1 MANRKI
7 SQFSTIESVD
17 IANADLLTLVHV
29 FEVDP
34 ALRNKKITFSG
45 FRDYLDQY
53 YINVGEDPSYNN
65 VTISGNLGVSG
76 TTSLNDL
83 TVSGDSDFQAV
94 IVGGDLTTSGS
105 FSVTGTITGT
115 QIEVNNVIADFVEIS
130 SGNFTTIIT
139 GTTIDFV
146 TGYFDTLSGATVT
159 GESFGAISGII
170 VDADIN
176 DLYAQVAQIDTLTAD
191 NVTFTGILTHSGTI
205 NANNI
210 NATGTI
216 SGATITGNI
225 GQYTTLTGQTAVF
238 TTQVSGTTITGDS
251 AFFERTTGTFI
262 DVTNTLSGATITGD
276 YGQFLNLTGYIAN
289 ANSFSSTTITG
300 DTANLGVIYS
310 TSGFFTYLSGATV
323 TGTSGLFTVIDV
335 QTLNA
340 ANLQFSGDQT
350 ISGSFTVLEN
360 LFISG
365 SGYFASGITVTGEV
379 SGQTITAQSG
389 NFDTI
394 IMAPTITGGTI
405 SGDNVYVSGTITGT
419 TISTTSGHFVTT
431 TGTSAEF
438 TTFSGASGVF
448 TNVTGTSF
456 SGTTIHAQTG
466 VFASGTA
473 LRPSITFEG
482 QDDTGIFVTSGVIDG
497 NPAQEKYLGFTTSGQ
512 ERFRISRYGA
522 LGISGENYGAH
533 GQVLVSQG
541 AGEAPVWTST
551 ISGIIISGG
560 EVTITGD
567 LFVSNTVTGYRIS
580 GEFIDAVQEITAA
593 SGAFAGTVTGLTVI
607 ANTVQSLTTISG
619 ATVTGTTA
627 QFTTGTFQDLFVDDD
642 FIIGDNLTVSG
653 DLAVNGDSVFKSGIV
668 VSGSS
673 TFDKGITVTGTS
685 NFVSGI
691 LIGTNLTV
699 TGTISGA
706 TVTGE
711 NATFTTGQFNDLYI
725 DDVFIVGDNLTVS
738 GDLNVSGEVYLQS
751 GLTSRD
757 QAFFASGSQI
767 YPGIALIDDPNT
779 GVYSSSGDALEITTG
794 ASRKITISSGTH
806 GGVLTIWGY

>member
-7 SQFSTIESVD
+7 SQFPTIESVD

-34 ALRNKKITFSG
+34 ALRNKKISFSG
-45 FRDYLDQY
+45 FRSYLDQY
-53 YINVGEDPSYNN
+53 YINVGEDPTYNN
-65 VTISGNLGVSG
+65 VTITGNLGVSG
-76 TTSLNDL
+76 DTSLNTL
-83 TVSGDSDFQAV
+83 SVSGASDFQAV
-94 IVGGDLTTSGS
+94 LIGGDLSVSGS
-105 FSVTGTITGT
+105 FSVTGTITGS
-115 QIEVNNVIADFVEIS
+115 QIEVDNVVADFIEIS
-130 SGNFTTIIT
+130 SGNFTMIT

-146 TGYFDTLSGATVT
+146 TGYFDTMSGATLT
-159 GESFGAISGII
+159 GESFGVVSGII

-176 DLYAQVAQIDTLTAD
+176 DLYAQVAQIDTLSNNNA
-191 NVTFTGILTHSGTI
+191 TFTGILTHSGTI
-205 NANNI
+205 NANDI

-216 SGATITGNI
+216 SGATITGDI

-238 TTQVSGTTITGDS
+238 TTQVFGTNITGDS
-251 AFFERTTGTFI
+251 AYFERTTGTFI
-262 DVTNTLSGATITGD
+262 DVTNLSGTTITGD
-276 YGQFLNLTGYIAN
+276 YGQFLNLTGFSSHAT
-289 ANSFSSTTITG
+289 SFSGTTITG
-300 DTANLGVIYS
+300 DTASLAVTLG
-310 TSGFFTYLSGATV
+310 TSGFFTYLSGITV
-323 TGTSGLFTVIDV
+323 TGASGLFTNVQA
-335 QTLNA
+335 QTLTA

-350 ISGSFTVLEN
+350 VSGSFTVLED
-360 LFISG
+360 LFVGG

-379 SGQTITAQSG
+379 SGEIITAQSG

-394 IMAPTITGGTI
+394 ITAPLITGTV

-419 TISTTSGHFVTT
+419 TISTTSGHFVTA

-438 TTFSGASGVF
+438 TTFNGASGVF

-473 LRPSITFEG
+473 LRPSISFEG

-497 NPAQEKYLGFTTSGQ
+497 NPAEEKYLGFTTSGQ

-541 AGEAPVWTST
+541 AGEAPTWTST
-551 ISGIIISGG
+551 ISGIVISGG
-560 EVTITGD
+560 EITITGD
-567 LFVSNTVTGYRIS
+567 LFVSNTITGYRIS

-593 SGAFAGTVTGLTVI
+593 SGAFAGTVTGLTVL
-607 ANTVQSLTTISG
+607 ATTLSG
-619 ATVTGTTA
+619 ATVSGQTVTGTRA
-627 QFTTGTFQDLFVDDD
+627 LFTTGTFQDLFVDDD
-642 FIIGDNLTVSG
+642 FVIGDNLTVSG
-653 DLAVNGDSVFKSGIV
+653 DLEVSGNSVFDSGIV

-673 TFDKGITVTGTS
+673 VFREGITVTGTS

-691 LIGTNLTV
+691 LIGQNLTV
-699 TGTISGA
+699 TGTISGT

-711 NATFTTGQFNDLYI
+711 TALFTTGQFNDLYI

-738 GDLNVSGEVYLQS
+738 GDLNVSGEAYFES

-757 QAFFASGSQI
+757 QAFFPSGSQAN
-767 YPGIALIDDPNT
+767 PGIAFIDDANT
-779 GVYSSSGDALEITTG
+779 GLYTSSGDAIEFTAG
-794 ASRKITISSGTH
+794 ATRKATISSGTY
-806 GGVLTIWGY
+806 GAVLTIWGN

>member
-7 SQFSTIESVD
+7 SQFPTIESVD

-53 YINVGEDPSYNN
+53 YINVGEDPTYNN
-65 VTISGNLGVSG
+65 ITITGNLGVSG
-76 TTSLNDL
+76 NTNLNTL
-83 TVSGDSDFQAV
+83 TVTGDSSFQAV

-105 FSVTGTITGT
+105 FSVTGTITGS
-115 QIEVNNVIADFVEIS
+115 QIEVNNVIADFIEIS
-130 SGNFTTIIT
+130 SGNFTIIT

-146 TGYFDTLSGATVT
+146 SGYFDTLSGATVT
-159 GESFGAISGII
+159 GESFGVVSGII

-191 NVTFTGILTHSGTI
+191 NVTFTGVLTHSGTI
-205 NANNI
+205 NANDI

-216 SGATITGNI
+216 SGATITGDI
-225 GQYTTLTGQTAVF
+225 GQYTTVTGQTAVF
-238 TTQVSGTTITGDS
+238 TTQVSGTSITGDS
-251 AFFERTTGTFI
+251 AYFERTTGTFI
-262 DVTNTLSGATITGD
+262 DVTNLSGTTITGD
-276 YGQFLNLTGYIAN
+276 YGQFLNLTGFSSHAT
-289 ANSFSSTTITG
+289 SFSGTTITG
-300 DTANLGVIYS
+300 DTANLGATYG
-310 TSGFFTYLSGATV
+310 TSGFFTYLSGITV
-323 TGTSGLFTVIDV
+323 TGASGLFTTVNA
-335 QTLNA
+335 QSLTA

-350 ISGSFTVLEN
+350 VSGSFTVLED
-360 LFISG
+360 LFVSG

-379 SGQTITAQSG
+379 SGQTITAQTG

-394 IMAPTITGGTI
+394 ITAPTITGGTI

-419 TISTTSGHFVTT
+419 TISTTSGHFVTA
-431 TGTSAEF
+431 TGTTAEF

-456 SGTTIHAQTG
+456 SGTTINAQTG
-466 VFASGTA
+466 VFASGSA

-482 QDDTGIFVTSGVIDG
+482 QDDTGIFVTSGTISG

-551 ISGIIISGG
+551 ISGIVISGG
-560 EVTITGD
+560 EITITGD
-567 LFVSNTVTGYRIS
+567 LFVSNTITGYRIS

-607 ANTVQSLTTISG
+607 ANTVQGLTTISG

-642 FIIGDNLTVSG
+642 FIIGDDLTVSG
-653 DLAVNGDSVFKSGIV
+653 DLEVSGNSVFDSGIV

-673 TFDKGITVTGTS
+673 VFREGITVTGTS

-691 LIGTNLTV
+691 VVGTNVTV
-699 TGTISGA
+699 TGTISGT

-711 NATFTTGQFNDLYI
+711 TATFTTGQFNDLYI
-725 DDVFIVGDNLTVS
+725 DDIFIVGDNLTVS

-757 QAFFASGSQI
+757 QAFFASGDQSN
-767 YPGIALIDDPNT
+767 PGIAFIDDANT
-779 GVYSSSGDALEITTG
+779 GLYSSAGDVLDITAG
-794 ASRKITISSGTH
+794 ASRKVTISSGTY
-806 GGVLTIWGY
+806 GAVLTIWGN

>member
-1 MANRKI
+1 VANRKI
-7 SQFSTIESVD
+7 SQFPTIESVD

-45 FRDYLDQY
+45 FKSYLDQY
-53 YINVGEDPSYNN
+53 YINVGEDPTYNN
-65 VTISGNLGVSG
+65 ITITGNLGVSG
-76 TTSLNDL
+76 DTSLNNL
-83 TVSGDSDFQAV
+83 SVNGNSDFQAV
-94 IVGGDLTTSGS
+94 IIGGDLTTSGS
-105 FSVTGTITGT
+105 FSVTGTITGS
-115 QIEVNNVIADFVEIS
+115 QIEVDNVVTSFLETT
-130 SGNFTTIIT
+130 SGNFIT
-139 GTTIDFV
+139 LTGKTVDFAS
-146 TGYFDTLSGATVT
+146 GFFDTLSGASVT
-159 GESFGAISGII
+159 GESFGVVSGII

-176 DLYAQVAQIDTLTAD
+176 DLYAQVAQIDVLSAN

-205 NANNI
+205 NANDI

-216 SGATITGNI
+216 SGATITGDV
-225 GQYTTLTGQTAVF
+225 GQYTTVTGQTAVF
-238 TTQVSGTTITGDS
+238 TTQVSGTSITGDS

-262 DVTNTLSGATITGD
+262 DVTALSGTTITGD
-276 YGQFLNLTGYIAN
+276 YGQFLNLTGFSSHAT
-289 ANSFSSTTITG
+289 SFSGTTITG
-300 DTANLGVIYS
+300 DTASLAVTLG
-310 TSGFFTYLSGATV
+310 TSGFFTYLSGITV
-323 TGTSGLFTVIDV
+323 TGASGLFTNVQA
-335 QTLNA
+335 QTLTA

-350 ISGSFTVLEN
+350 VSGSFTVLEN
-360 LFISG
+360 LLVSG

-379 SGQTITAQSG
+379 SGEIITAQSG

-394 IMAPTITGGTI
+394 ITAPLITGTV

-419 TISTTSGHFVTT
+419 TISTTSGHFVTA

-473 LRPSITFEG
+473 LRPSISFEG

-497 NPAQEKYLGFTTSGQ
+497 NPAEEKYLGFTTSGQ

-541 AGEAPVWTST
+541 AGEAPTWTST
-551 ISGIIISGG
+551 ISGIVISGG
-560 EVTITGD
+560 EITITGD

-593 SGAFAGTVTGLTVI
+593 SGAFAGTVTGLTVL
-607 ANTVQSLTTISG
+607 ATTLSG
-619 ATVTGTTA
+619 ATVSGQTVTGTRA
-627 QFTTGTFQDLFVDDD
+627 LFTTGTFQDLFVDDD
-642 FIIGDNLTVSG
+642 FVIGDNLTVSG
-653 DLAVNGDSVFKSGIV
+653 DLEVSGNSVFDSGIT

-673 TFDKGITVTGTS
+673 VFREGITVTGVS

-691 LIGTNLTV
+691 IVGQNLTV
-699 TGTISGA
+699 TGTISGT
-706 TVTGE
+706 TVTGQT
-711 NATFTTGQFNDLYI
+711 AIFTTGQFNDLYI
-725 DDVFIVGDNLTVS
+725 DDIFIVGDNLTVS
-738 GDLNVSGEVYLQS
+738 GNLNVSGEAYFQS

-757 QAFFASGSQI
+757 QAFFPSGNQAN
-767 YPGIALIDDPNT
+767 PGIAFIDDANT
-779 GVYSSSGDALEITTG
+779 GLYTSSGDAIEFTAGST
-794 ASRKITISSGTH
+794 RKATISSGTY
-806 GGVLTIWGY
+806 GAVLTIWGY

>member
-7 SQFSTIESVD
+7 SQFPTIESVD

-53 YINVGEDPSYNN
+53 YINVGEDPTYNN
-65 VTISGNLGVSG
+65 ITITGNLGVSG
-76 TTSLNDL
+76 NTNLNTL
-83 TVSGDSDFQAV
+83 TVTGDSSFQAV

-105 FSVTGTITGT
+105 FSVTGTITGS
-115 QIEVNNVIADFVEIS
+115 QIEVNNVIADFIEIS

-159 GESFGAISGII
+159 GESFGVVSGII

-205 NANNI
+205 NANDI

-216 SGATITGNI
+216 SGATITGDV

-238 TTQVSGTTITGDS
+238 TTQVSGTSITGDS
-251 AFFERTTGTFI
+251 AYFERTTGTFI

-276 YGQFLNLTGYIAN
+276 YGQFLNLTGYTAN
-289 ANSFSSTTITG
+289 ANSFSGTTITG
-300 DTANLGVIYS
+300 DTANLGATYG
-310 TSGFFTYLSGATV
+310 TSGFFTYLSGTTV
-323 TGTSGLFTVIDV
+323 TGASGLFTAIDV
-335 QTLNA
+335 QTLTA

-350 ISGSFTVLEN
+350 ISGNFTVLQN
-360 LFISG
+360 VFVSG
-365 SGYFASGITVTGEV
+365 SGYFASGISVTGEV

-394 IMAPTITGGTI
+394 ITAPTITGGTI

-419 TISTTSGHFVTT
+419 TISTTSGHFVTA

-456 SGTTIHAQTG
+456 SGTTINAQTG
-466 VFASGTA
+466 IFASGTA
-473 LRPSITFEG
+473 AQPSITFEG
-482 QDDTGIFVTSGVIDG
+482 EDDTGIFVTTGVIDG
-497 NPAQEKYLGFTTSGQ
+497 NPARTKYLGFSTSGT
-512 ERFRISRYGA
+512 ERLRISRYGA
-522 LGISGENYGAH
+522 LGLAGENYGAH

-560 EVTITGD
+560 EITITGD
-567 LFVSNTVTGYRIS
+567 LFVSNTITGYRIS

-593 SGAFAGTVTGLTVI
+593 SGAFAGTVTGLTVL
-607 ANTVQSLTTISG
+607 ANTLSGATISG
-619 ATVTGTTA
+619 QTVTGTRA
-627 QFTTGTFQDLFVDDD
+627 LFTTGTFQDLFVDDD

-653 DLAVNGDSVFKSGIV
+653 DLEVSGTSTFDSGII

-673 TFDKGITVTGTS
+673 VFNEGITVTGTS

-691 LIGTNLTV
+691 IVGTNLTV
-699 TGTISGA
+699 TGTISGT

-711 NATFTTGQFNDLYI
+711 TATFTTGQFNDLYI

-757 QAFFASGSQI
+757 QAFFPSGNQAN
-767 YPGIALIDDPNT
+767 PGIAFIDDANT
-779 GVYSSSGDALEITTG
+779 GLYSSSGDVLDITAG
-794 ASRKITISSGTH
+794 ASRKVTISSGTY
-806 GGVLTIWGY
+806 GAVLTIWGN

>member
-1 MANRKI
+1 VANRKI
-7 SQFSTIESVD
+7 SQFPTIESVD

-53 YINVGEDPSYNN
+53 YINVGEDPTYNN
-65 VTISGNLGVSG
+65 VTITGNLGVSG
-76 TTSLNDL
+76 HTNLNTL
-83 TVSGDSDFQAV
+83 SVSGNSDFQAV

-105 FSVTGTITGT
+105 FSVTGTITGS
-115 QIEVNNVIADFVEIS
+115 QIEVNNVITDFLETS
-130 SGNFTTIIT
+130 SGNFLIIT

-146 TGYFDTLSGATVT
+146 SGYFDNISGATVT
-159 GESFGAISGII
+159 GESFGVVSGII

-205 NANNI
+205 NANDI

-216 SGATITGNI
+216 SGATITGDI
-225 GQYTTLTGQTAVF
+225 GQFTNITGQTAVF
-238 TTQVSGTTITGDS
+238 TTQISGTTITGNS

-262 DVTNTLSGATITGD
+262 DVANLSGTTITGD
-276 YGQFLNLTGYIAN
+276 YGQFLNLTGFSSHAT
-289 ANSFSSTTITG
+289 SFSGTTITG
-300 DTANLGVIYS
+300 DVASLAVTLG
-310 TSGFFTYLSGATV
+310 TSGFFTYLSGTTV
-323 TGTSGLFTVIDV
+323 TGASGLFTSLQA
-335 QTLNA
+335 QTLTA

-350 ISGSFTVLEN
+350 VSGSFTVLEN

-365 SGYFASGITVTGEV
+365 SGYFASGISVTGEV
-379 SGQTITAQSG
+379 SGEVITAQSG

-394 IMAPTITGGTI
+394 ITAPTITGGTI

-419 TISTTSGHFVTT
+419 TIATTSGHFVTA

-448 TNVTGTSF
+448 INVTGTSF
-456 SGTTIHAQTG
+456 SSTTINAQTG
-466 VFASGTA
+466 IFASGTA

-551 ISGIIISGG
+551 ISGIVISGG
-560 EVTITGD
+560 EITITGD
-567 LFVSNTVTGYRIS
+567 LFVSNTITGYRIS

-593 SGAFAGTVTGLTVI
+593 SGGFTGTVTGLTVL
-607 ANTVQSLTTISG
+607 ANTLSGATISG
-619 ATVTGTTA
+619 QTVTGTRA
-627 QFTTGTFQDLFVDDD
+627 LFTTGTFQDLFVDDD

-653 DLAVNGDSVFKSGIV
+653 DLEVSGNSVFDSGIV
-668 VSGSS
+668 VSGASV
-673 TFDKGITVTGTS
+673 FREGITVTGTS

-699 TGTISGA
+699 TGTISGT

-711 NATFTTGQFNDLYI
+711 TATFTTGQFNDLYI
-725 DDVFIVGDNLTVS
+725 DDIFIVGDNLTIS
-738 GDLNVSGEVYLQS
+738 GDLNVSGEAYFQS

-757 QAFFASGSQI
+757 QSFFPSGDQAN
-767 YPGIALIDDPNT
+767 PGIAFIDDANT
-779 GVYSSSGDALEITTG
+779 GLYSSSGDAVEFTAGGT
-794 ASRKITISSGTH
+794 RKATLSSGTY
-806 GGVLTIWGY
+806 GAVLTIWGN

>member
-7 SQFSTIESVD
+7 SQFPTIESVD

-45 FRDYLDQY
+45 FKDYLDQY
-53 YINVGEDPSYNN
+53 YINVGEDPTYNN
-65 VTISGNLGVSG
+65 VTITGNLGVSG
-76 TTSLNDL
+76 NTNLNTL
-83 TVSGDSDFQAV
+83 SVSGNSDFQAV

-105 FSVTGTITGT
+105 FSVTGTITGS
-115 QIEVNNVIADFVEIS
+115 QIEVNNVVTNFLETN
-130 SGNFTTIIT
+130 SGNFIIIT

-146 TGYFDTLSGATVT
+146 SGYFDNISGATVT
-159 GESFGAISGII
+159 GESFGVVSGII

-205 NANNI
+205 NANDI

-216 SGATITGNI
+216 SGATITGDI
-225 GQYTTLTGQTAVF
+225 GQYTNITGQTAVF
-238 TTQVSGTTITGDS
+238 TTQISGTTITGDS

-262 DVTNTLSGATITGD
+262 EVTNLSGTTITGD
-276 YGQFLNLTGYIAN
+276 YGQFLNLTGFRSHAT
-289 ANSFSSTTITG
+289 SFSGTTITG
-300 DTANLGVIYS
+300 DVASLAVTLG
-310 TSGFFTYLSGATV
+310 TSGFFTYLSGTTV
-323 TGTSGLFTVIDV
+323 TGASGLFTALEA
-335 QTLNA
+335 QTLTA

-350 ISGSFTVLEN
+350 VSGSFTVLEN

-365 SGYFASGITVTGEV
+365 SGYFASGISVTGEV
-379 SGQTITAQSG
+379 SGEVITAQSG

-394 IMAPTITGGTI
+394 ITAPTITGGTI

-419 TISTTSGHFVTT
+419 TIATTSGHFVTA
-431 TGTSAEF
+431 TGTSAQF

-456 SGTTIHAQTG
+456 SGTTINAQTG
-466 VFASGTA
+466 IFASGSA
-473 LRPSITFEG
+473 LLPSITFDG
-482 QDDTGIFVTSGVIDG
+482 QEDTGIFVTSGTISG

-533 GQVLVSQG
+533 GQILVSQG

-551 ISGIIISGG
+551 ISGIVISGG
-560 EVTITGD
+560 EITITGD
-567 LFVSNTVTGYRIS
+567 LFVSNTITGYRIS

-593 SGAFAGTVTGLTVI
+593 SGGFAGTVTGLTVL
-607 ANTVQSLTTISG
+607 ANTLSGATISG
-619 ATVTGTTA
+619 QTVTGTRA
-627 QFTTGTFQDLFVDDD
+627 LFTTGTFQDLFVDDD

-653 DLAVNGDSVFKSGIV
+653 DLGVSGNSVFDSGIV
-668 VSGSS
+668 VSGASV
-673 TFDKGITVTGTS
+673 FREGITVTGTS

-699 TGTISGA
+699 TGTISGT

-711 NATFTTGQFNDLYI
+711 TATFTTGQFNDLYI
-725 DDVFIVGDNLTVS
+725 DDIFIVGDNLTIS
-738 GDLNVSGEVYLQS
+738 GDLNVSGEAYFQS

-757 QAFFASGSQI
+757 QAFFPSGDQTN
-767 YPGIALIDDPNT
+767 PGIAFIDDANT
-779 GVYSSSGDALEITTG
+779 GLYSSSGDAVEFTAG
-794 ASRKITISSGTH
+794 GSRKATLSSGTY
-806 GGVLTIWGY
+806 GAVLTIWGN

>member
-1 MANRKI
+1 VANRKI
-7 SQFSTIESVD
+7 SQFPTIESVD

-53 YINVGEDPSYNN
+53 YINVGEDPTYNN
-65 VTISGNLGVSG
+65 VTITGNLGVSG
-76 TTSLNDL
+76 NTNLNTL
-83 TVSGDSDFQAV
+83 SVSGNSDFQAV

-105 FSVTGTITGT
+105 FSVTGTITGS
-115 QIEVNNVIADFVEIS
+115 QIEVNNVITDFLETS
-130 SGNFTTIIT
+130 SGNFTIIT

-146 TGYFDTLSGATVT
+146 SGYFDNISGATVT
-159 GESFGAISGII
+159 GESFGVVSGII

-205 NANNI
+205 NANDI

-216 SGATITGNI
+216 SGATITGDI
-225 GQYTTLTGQTAVF
+225 GQFTNITGQTAVF
-238 TTQVSGTTITGDS
+238 TTQVSGTTITGNS

-262 DVTNTLSGATITGD
+262 DVTNLSGTTITGD
-276 YGQFLNLTGYIAN
+276 YGQFLNLTGFSSHAT
-289 ANSFSSTTITG
+289 SFSGTTITG
-300 DTANLGVIYS
+300 DTANLAATYG
-310 TSGFFTYLSGATV
+310 TSGFFTYLSGTTV
-323 TGTSGLFTVIDV
+323 TGASGLFTSLQA
-335 QTLNA
+335 QTLTA

-350 ISGSFTVLEN
+350 VSGSFTVLEN

-365 SGYFASGITVTGEV
+365 SGYFASGISVTGEV
-379 SGQTITAQSG
+379 SGEVITAQSG

-394 IMAPTITGGTI
+394 ITAPTITGGTI

-419 TISTTSGHFVTT
+419 TIATTSGHFVTA

-456 SGTTIHAQTG
+456 SGTTINAQTG
-466 VFASGTA
+466 IFASGSA
-473 LRPSITFEG
+473 LLPSITFEG
-482 QDDTGIFVTSGVIDG
+482 QEDTGIFVTSGTISG

-551 ISGIIISGG
+551 ISGIVISGG
-560 EVTITGD
+560 EITITGD
-567 LFVSNTVTGYRIS
+567 LFVSNTITGYRIS

-593 SGAFAGTVTGLTVI
+593 SGGFAGTVTGLTVL
-607 ANTVQSLTTISG
+607 ANTLSGATISG
-619 ATVTGTTA
+619 QTVTGTRA
-627 QFTTGTFQDLFVDDD
+627 LFTTGTFQDLFVDDD

-653 DLAVNGDSVFKSGIV
+653 DLEVSGNSVFDSGIV
-668 VSGSS
+668 VSGASV
-673 TFDKGITVTGTS
+673 FREGITVTGTS

-699 TGTISGA
+699 TGTISGT

-711 NATFTTGQFNDLYI
+711 TATFTTGQFNDLYI
-725 DDVFIVGDNLTVS
+725 DDIFIVGDNLTIS
-738 GDLNVSGEVYLQS
+738 GDLNVSGEAYFQS

-757 QAFFASGSQI
+757 QAFFPSGDQTN
-767 YPGIALIDDPNT
+767 PGIAFIDDANT
-779 GVYSSSGDALEITTG
+779 GLYSSSGDAVEFTAG
-794 ASRKITISSGTH
+794 GSRKATLSSGTY
-806 GGVLTIWGY
+806 GAVLTIWGN

>member
-7 SQFSTIESVD
+7 SQFPTIESVD

-45 FRDYLDQY
+45 FKDYLDQY
-53 YINVGEDPSYNN
+53 YINVGEDPTYNN
-65 VTISGNLGVSG
+65 VTITGNLGVSG
-76 TTSLNDL
+76 NTSLNTL
-83 TVSGDSDFQAV
+83 SVSGNSDFQAV

-105 FSVTGTITGT
+105 FSVTGTITGS
-115 QIEVNNVIADFVEIS
+115 QIEVNNVITDFLETS
-130 SGNFTTIIT
+130 SGNFLIIT

-146 TGYFDTLSGATVT
+146 SGYFDNISGATVT
-159 GESFGAISGII
+159 GESFGVVSGII

-191 NVTFTGILTHSGTI
+191 NVTFTGILTQSGTI
-205 NANNI
+205 NANDI

-216 SGATITGNI
+216 SGATITGDI
-225 GQYTTLTGQTAVF
+225 GQFTNITGQTAVF
-238 TTQVSGTTITGDS
+238 TTQVSGTTITGNS

-262 DVTNTLSGATITGD
+262 DVTNLSGTTITGD
-276 YGQFLNLTGYIAN
+276 YGQFLNLTGFSSHAT
-289 ANSFSSTTITG
+289 SFSGTTITG
-300 DTANLGVIYS
+300 DVASLAVTLG
-310 TSGFFTYLSGATV
+310 TSGFFTYLSGTTV
-323 TGTSGLFTVIDV
+323 TGASGLFTALEA
-335 QTLNA
+335 QTLTA

-350 ISGSFTVLEN
+350 VSGSFTVLEN

-365 SGYFASGITVTGEV
+365 SGYFASGISVTGEV
-379 SGQTITAQSG
+379 SGEVITAQSG

-394 IMAPTITGGTI
+394 ITAPTITGGTI

-419 TISTTSGHFVTT
+419 TIATTSGHFVTA

-456 SGTTIHAQTG
+456 SGTTINAQTG
-466 VFASGTA
+466 IFASGTA
-473 LRPSITFEG
+473 LKPSITFEG

-533 GQVLVSQG
+533 GQILVSQG

-551 ISGIIISGG
+551 ISGIVISGG
-560 EVTITGD
+560 EITITGD
-567 LFVSNTVTGYRIS
+567 LFVSNTITGYRIS

-593 SGAFAGTVTGLTVI
+593 SGAFAGTVTGLTVL
-607 ANTVQSLTTISG
+607 ANTLSGATISG
-619 ATVTGTTA
+619 QTVTGTRA
-627 QFTTGTFQDLFVDDD
+627 LFTTGTFQDLFVDDD

-653 DLAVNGDSVFKSGIV
+653 DLEVSGNSVFDSGIV
-668 VSGSS
+668 VSGASV
-673 TFDKGITVTGTS
+673 FREGITVTGTS

-699 TGTISGA
+699 TGTISGT

-711 NATFTTGQFNDLYI
+711 TATFTTGQFNDLYI
-725 DDVFIVGDNLTVS
+725 DDIFIVGDNLTIS
-738 GDLNVSGEVYLQS
+738 GDLNVSGEAYFQS

-757 QAFFASGSQI
+757 QSFFPSGDQAN
-767 YPGIALIDDPNT
+767 PGIAFIDDANT
-779 GVYSSSGDALEITTG
+779 GLYSSSGDAVEFTAG
-794 ASRKITISSGTH
+794 GSRKATLSSGTY
-806 GGVLTIWGY
+806 GAVLTIWGN

>member
-7 SQFSTIESVD
+7 SQFPTIESVD

-45 FRDYLDQY
+45 FKSYLDQY
-53 YINVGEDPSYNN
+53 YINVGEDPTYNN
-65 VTISGNLGVSG
+65 ITITGNLGVSG
-76 TTSLNDL
+76 NTSLNTL
-83 TVSGDSDFQAV
+83 SVSGSSDFQAV

-105 FSVTGTITGT
+105 FSVTGTITGS
-115 QIEVNNVIADFVEIS
+115 QIEVNNVITSFLETT
-130 SGNFTTIIT
+130 SGNFVTLT
-139 GTTIDFV
+139 GKTVDFAS
-146 TGYFDTLSGATVT
+146 GFFDTLSGASVT
-159 GESFGAISGII
+159 GESFGVVSGII

-176 DLYAQVAQIDTLTAD
+176 DLYAQVAQIDVLSAN

-205 NANNI
+205 NANDI

-216 SGATITGNI
+216 SGATITGDV
-225 GQYTTLTGQTAVF
+225 GQYTTVTGQTAVF
-238 TTQVSGTTITGDS
+238 TTEISGTSITGDS

-262 DVTNTLSGATITGD
+262 DVTNLSGTTITGD
-276 YGQFLNLTGYIAN
+276 YGQFLNLTGFSSHAT
-289 ANSFSSTTITG
+289 SFSGTTITG
-300 DTANLGVIYS
+300 DTANLGATYG
-310 TSGFFTYLSGATV
+310 TSGFFTYLSGTTV
-323 TGTSGLFTVIDV
+323 TGASGLFTSLQA
-335 QTLNA
+335 QTLTA

-350 ISGSFTVLEN
+350 VSGSFTVLEN
-360 LFISG
+360 LFVSG

-379 SGQTITAQSG
+379 SGEVITAQSG

-394 IMAPTITGGTI
+394 ITAPTITGGTI

-419 TISTTSGHFVTT
+419 TIATTSGHFVTA

-456 SGTTIHAQTG
+456 SVTTINAQTG
-466 VFASGTA
+466 IFASGTA
-473 LRPSITFEG
+473 LRPSISFEG

-497 NPAQEKYLGFTTSGQ
+497 NPAEEKYLGFTTSGQ

-551 ISGIIISGG
+551 ISGIVISGG
-560 EVTITGD
+560 EITITGD
-567 LFVSNTVTGYRIS
+567 LFVSNTITGYRIS

-593 SGAFAGTVTGLTVI
+593 SGAFAGTVTGLTI
-607 ANTVQSLTTISG
+607 IGNTLQGLSTISG

-653 DLAVNGDSVFKSGIV
+653 DLEVSGNSVFDSGIV

-673 TFDKGITVTGTS
+673 VFREGITVTGTS

-699 TGTISGA
+699 TGTISGT

-711 NATFTTGQFNDLYI
+711 TATFTTGQFNDLYI
-725 DDVFIVGDNLTVS
+725 DDIFIVGDNLTVS
-738 GDLNVSGEVYLQS
+738 GDLNVSGEAYFES

-757 QAFFASGSQI
+757 QAFFPSGNQTN
-767 YPGIALIDDPNT
+767 PGITFIDDGNT
-779 GVYSSSGDALEITTG
+779 GLYTSSGDAIEFTAG
-794 ASRKITISSGTH
+794 ATRKATISSGTY
-806 GGVLTIWGY
+806 GAVLTIWGY

>member
-7 SQFSTIESVD
+7 SQFPTIESVD

-65 VTISGNLGVSG
+65 VTITGNLGVSG
-76 TTSLNDL
+76 DTDLNTL
-83 TVSGDSDFQAV
+83 TVTGDSSFQAV
-94 IVGGDLTTSGS
+94 IVGGNLTTSGS
-105 FSVTGTITGT
+105 FSVTGTITGS
-115 QIEVNNVIADFVEIS
+115 QIEVDNVIADFVEIS
-130 SGNFTTIIT
+130 SGNFTIIT
-139 GTTIDFV
+139 GTTVDFIS
-146 TGYFDTLSGATVT
+146 GYFDTMSGATLT
-159 GESFGAISGII
+159 GESFGVVSGII

-205 NANNI
+205 NANDI

-216 SGATITGNI
+216 SGATITGDV
-225 GQYTTLTGQTAVF
+225 GQYATLTGQTAVF
-238 TTQVSGTTITGDS
+238 TTQVSGATVTGDS
-251 AFFERTTGTFI
+251 AYFERTTGTFI

-276 YGQFLNLTGYIAN
+276 YGQFLNLTGYTSHF
-289 ANSFSSTTITG
+289 NSLSGTTITG
-300 DTANLGVIYS
+300 DVANLAKTFG
-310 TSGFFTYLSGATV
+310 TSGYFTYLSGTTI
-323 TGTSGLFTVIDV
+323 TGASGLFTSID
-335 QTLNA
+335 TLSLTA

-350 ISGSFTVLEN
+350 ISGNFTVLEDV
-360 LFISG
+360 FVSG
-365 SGYFASGITVTGEV
+365 SGYFASGISVTGEV
-379 SGQTITAQSG
+379 SGQVITAQSG

-394 IMAPTITGGTI
+394 VTAPTITGGTI

-419 TISTTSGHFVTT
+419 TVATTSGHFVTA

-456 SGTTIHAQTG
+456 SGTTINAQTG
-466 VFASGTA
+466 IFASGTA
-473 LRPSITFEG
+473 AKPSITFEDE
-482 QDDTGIFVTSGVIDG
+482 DDTGIFITSGVIDG
-497 NPAQEKYLGFTTSGQ
+497 NPALDKYLGFSTSGT
-512 ERFRISRYGA
+512 ERLRISRYGA
-522 LGISGENYGAH
+522 LGLAGENYGNH
-533 GQVLVSQG
+533 GQILVSQG
-541 AGEAPVWTST
+541 AGEPPIWTST
-551 ISGIIISGG
+551 VSGIIISGG
-560 EVTITGD
+560 EITITGD
-567 LFVSNTVTGYRIS
+567 LFVTNTITGYRIS
-580 GEFIDAVQEITAA
+580 GQFIDAVQEITAA
-593 SGAFAGTVTGLTVI
+593 SGAFDGTVTGLTVI
-607 ANTVQSLTTISG
+607 ANTVQGLTTISG
-619 ATVTGTTA
+619 GTVTGTTA

-653 DLAVNGDSVFKSGIV
+653 DLKVSGNSRFESGIT
-668 VSGSS
+668 VSGASI
-673 TFDKGITVTGTS
+673 FDKGITVTGVS

-691 LIGTNLTV
+691 VVSNNVTV
-699 TGTISGA
+699 TGTISGT

-711 NATFTTGQFNDLYI
+711 TATFTTGQFNDLYI

-757 QAFFASGSQI
+757 QAFFASGDQI
-767 YPGIALIDDPNT
+767 NPGIAFIDDANT
-779 GVYSSSGDALEITTG
+779 GFYSSSGDIIDITAG
-794 ASRKITISSGTH
+794 ASRKITVSSGTY
-806 GGVLTIWGY
+806 GAVLTIWGN

>member
-7 SQFSTIESVD
+7 SQFPTIESVD

-53 YINVGEDPSYNN
+53 YINVGEDPTYNN
-65 VTISGNLGVSG
+65 VTITGNLGVSG
-76 TTSLNDL
+76 NTNLNTL
-83 TVSGDSDFQAV
+83 SVSGNSDFQAV
-94 IVGGDLTTSGS
+94 IVGGNLTTSGS
-105 FSVTGTITGT
+105 FSVTGTITGS
-115 QIEVNNVIADFVEIS
+115 QIEVNNVITDFLETS
-130 SGNFTTIIT
+130 SGNFLIIT

-146 TGYFDTLSGATVT
+146 SGYFDNISGATVT
-159 GESFGAISGII
+159 GESFGVVSGII

-205 NANNI
+205 NANDI

-216 SGATITGNI
+216 SGATVTGDI
-225 GQYTTLTGQTAVF
+225 GQFTNITGQTAVF
-238 TTQVSGTTITGDS
+238 TTQISGTTITGNS

-262 DVTNTLSGATITGD
+262 DVTNLSGTTITGD
-276 YGQFLNLTGYIAN
+276 YGQFLNLTGFSSHAT
-289 ANSFSSTTITG
+289 SFSGTTITG
-300 DTANLGVIYS
+300 DTANLAATYG
-310 TSGFFTYLSGATV
+310 TSGFFTYLSGTTV
-323 TGTSGLFTVIDV
+323 TGASGLFTALEA
-335 QTLNA
+335 QTLTA

-350 ISGSFTVLEN
+350 VSGSFTVLEN

-365 SGYFASGITVTGEV
+365 SGYFASGISVTGEV
-379 SGQTITAQSG
+379 SGEVITAQSG

-394 IMAPTITGGTI
+394 ITAPTITGGTI
-405 SGDNVYVSGTITGT
+405 SGDNVYISGTITGT
-419 TISTTSGHFVTT
+419 TIATTSGHFVTA

-438 TTFSGASGVF
+438 TTFSGVSGVF

-456 SGTTIHAQTG
+456 SGTTINAQTG
-466 VFASGTA
+466 IFASGSA
-473 LRPSITFEG
+473 LLPSITFEG
-482 QDDTGIFVTSGVIDG
+482 QEDTGIFVTSGTISG

-551 ISGIIISGG
+551 ISGIVISGG
-560 EVTITGD
+560 EITITGD
-567 LFVSNTVTGYRIS
+567 LFVSNTITGYRIS

-593 SGAFAGTVTGLTVI
+593 SGAFAGTVTGLTI
-607 ANTVQSLTTISG
+607 IGNTLQGLSTISG
-619 ATVTGTTA
+619 ATITGTTA

-653 DLAVNGDSVFKSGIV
+653 DLEVSGTSTFDSGII

-673 TFDKGITVTGTS
+673 VFNEGITVTGTS

-691 LIGTNLTV
+691 VIGTNLTV
-699 TGTISGA
+699 TGTISGT

-711 NATFTTGQFNDLYI
+711 TATFTTGQFNDLYI
-725 DDVFIVGDNLTVS
+725 DDIFIVGDNLTIS
-738 GDLNVSGEVYLQS
+738 GDLNVSGEAYFQS

-757 QAFFASGSQI
+757 QSFFPSGDQAN
-767 YPGIALIDDPNT
+767 PGIAFIDDANT
-779 GVYSSSGDALEITTG
+779 GLYSSSGDVLDITAG
-794 ASRKITISSGTH
+794 ASRKVTISSGTY
-806 GGVLTIWGY
+806 GAVLTIWGN

>member
-7 SQFSTIESVD
+7 SQFPTIESVD

-45 FRDYLDQY
+45 FKSYLDQY
-53 YINVGEDPSYNN
+53 YINVGEDPTYNN
-65 VTISGNLGVSG
+65 ITITGNLGVSG
-76 TTSLNDL
+76 NTSLNTL
-83 TVSGDSDFQAV
+83 SVSGSSDFQAV

-105 FSVTGTITGT
+105 FSVTGTITGS
-115 QIEVNNVIADFVEIS
+115 QIEVNNVVTSFLETT
-130 SGNFTTIIT
+130 SGNFIT
-139 GTTIDFV
+139 LTGKTVDFAS
-146 TGYFDTLSGATVT
+146 GFFDTLSGASVT
-159 GESFGAISGII
+159 GESFGVVSGII

-176 DLYAQVAQIDTLTAD
+176 DLYAQVAQIDVLSAN

-205 NANNI
+205 NANDI

-216 SGATITGNI
+216 SGATITGDV
-225 GQYTTLTGQTAVF
+225 GRYTTVTGQTAVF
-238 TTQVSGTTITGDS
+238 TTEISGTSITGDS

-262 DVTNTLSGATITGD
+262 DVTNLSGTTITGD
-276 YGQFLNLTGYIAN
+276 YGQFLNLTGFSSHAT
-289 ANSFSSTTITG
+289 SFSGTTITG
-300 DTANLGVIYS
+300 DTANLGATYG
-310 TSGFFTYLSGATV
+310 TSGFFTYLSGTTV
-323 TGTSGLFTVIDV
+323 TGASGLFTSLQA
-335 QTLNA
+335 QTLTA

-350 ISGSFTVLEN
+350 VSGSFTVLEN

-365 SGYFASGITVTGEV
+365 SGYFASGISVTGEV
-379 SGQTITAQSG
+379 SGEVITAQSG

-394 IMAPTITGGTI
+394 ITAPTITGGTI

-419 TISTTSGHFVTT
+419 TIATTSGHFVTA

-456 SGTTIHAQTG
+456 SGTTINAQTG
-466 VFASGTA
+466 IFASGSA
-473 LRPSITFEG
+473 AAPSITFEG

-497 NPAQEKYLGFTTSGQ
+497 NPAEEKYLGFTTSGQ

-533 GQVLVSQG
+533 GQILVSQG
-541 AGEAPVWTST
+541 AGEAPVWTGT
-551 ISGIIISGG
+551 ISGIVISGG
-560 EVTITGD
+560 EITITGD
-567 LFVSNTVTGYRIS
+567 LFVSNTITGYRIS

-593 SGAFAGTVTGLTVI
+593 SGAFAGTVTGLTI
-607 ANTVQSLTTISG
+607 IGNTLQGLSTISG
-619 ATVTGTTA
+619 ATITGTTA

-653 DLAVNGDSVFKSGIV
+653 DLEVSGNSVFDSGIV
-668 VSGSS
+668 VSGASI
-673 TFDKGITVTGTS
+673 FREGITVTGTS

-699 TGTISGA
+699 TGTISGT

-711 NATFTTGQFNDLYI
+711 TATFTTGQFNDLYI
-725 DDVFIVGDNLTVS
+725 DDIFIVGDNLTVS
-738 GDLNVSGEVYLQS
+738 GDLNVSGEAYFQS

-757 QAFFASGSQI
+757 QAFFPSGDQI
-767 YPGIALIDDPNT
+767 NPGIAFIDDANT
-779 GVYSSSGDALEITTG
+779 GLYSSSGDAVEFTAGGT
-794 ASRKITISSGTH
+794 RKATISSGTY
-806 GGVLTIWGY
+806 GAVLTIWGN